1 MESQSLKKY
10 LLKKFEES
18 TASGMMK
25 IFEAFNSIL
34 TKERWL
40 ELIEILELFFGG
52 KESEMII
59 TIRETIEMNLDLFLE
74 EISDVCYHII
84 IVLFVGN
91 EPQYFFENIN
101 WFYTLFVY
109 ITIKKMVCEKKI
121 DLPNFRENIQTIFC
135 AELSNPNKVEFY
147 LLMLNITSSPSC
159 MLKGVGGLPDCVRS
173 MY

>member
-84 IVLFVGN
+84 IVLFARN
-91 EPQYFFENIN
+91 EPTFFFENII
-101 WFYTLFVY
+101 WFYSLFVY

-121 DLPNFRENIQTIFC
+121 DLPNFRENIQIKFC
-135 AELSNPNKVEFY
+135 EELKKNNEFY
-147 LLMLNITSSPSC
+147 QLMVFITSSPSC
-159 MLKGVGGLPDCVRS
+159 ILKGVGGFPDCMRA
-173 MY
+173 